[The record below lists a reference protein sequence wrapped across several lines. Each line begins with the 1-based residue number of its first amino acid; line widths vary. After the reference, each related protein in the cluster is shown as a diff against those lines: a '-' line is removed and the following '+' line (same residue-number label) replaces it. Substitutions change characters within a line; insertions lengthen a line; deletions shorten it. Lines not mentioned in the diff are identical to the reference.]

1 MNEGDSQAAAPS
13 NADTAVLRLAE
24 RTWRRAGVR
33 RSDRRELRNDLAA
46 ELTGASAA
54 GLPSSAVLGPDPAAT
69 VRQLAQENDLAGRS
83 LWLGRFL
90 AAALIGSLVGWAPVL
105 LLYGAEFSNGSG
117 TSWDSPYLYYPV
129 FGVLAYGLTLLV
141 VAATL
146 HISDAA
152 QIRRNLK
159 VLATALPITAIAATA
174 AGVSIAASQ
183 NFETQPHV
191 FIASA
196 ITVMAVYLAGCAI
209 ARLIAIRRSP
219 REDRPTVVF
228 AWDSSPTS

>member
-1 MNEGDSQAAAPS
+1 MNEGDSRATAPS
-13 NADTAVLRLAE
+13 DADTAVLRLAE

-33 RSDRRELRNDLAA
+33 RSDRRELRTDLAA

-54 GLPSSAVLGPDPAAT
+54 GLSSSAVLGPDPAKT
-69 VRQLAQENDLAGRS
+69 FRQLAQENDLAGRS

-90 AAALIGSLVGWAPVL
+90 VAALLGSLVGWAPVL

-146 HISDAA
+146 HISGDA
-152 QIRRNLK
+152 QIRRSLT
-159 VLATALPITAIAATA
+159 VLATALPITAIAATG
-174 AGVSIAASQ
+174 AGVGIAASQ

-196 ITVMAVYLAGCAI
+196 IAVLAVYLAGCAL
-209 ARLIAIRRSP
+209 ARLIAIRQSP
-219 REDRPTVVF
+219 HEDRPTSVV
-228 AWDSSPTS
+228 AWELTPIS

>member
-1 MNEGDSQAAAPS
+1 MNEGDSQATAPS

-46 ELTGASAA
+46 ELSGASAA
-54 GLPSSAVLGPDPAAT
+54 GLSSSAVLGPDPAAT
-69 VRQLAQENDLAGRS
+69 VRQLAQENDLSGRS

-90 AAALIGSLVGWAPVL
+90 VAALLGSLVGWAPVL
-105 LLYGAEFSNGSG
+105 LLYSAEFSNGSG

-129 FGVLAYGLTLLV
+129 FGVLSYGLTLLV

-146 HISDAA
+146 HISGDA
-152 QIRRNLK
+152 QVRRSLT
-159 VLATALPITAIAATA
+159 VLATVLPITAIVATG

-183 NFETQPHV
+183 NFETRPHV

-196 ITVMAVYLAGCAI
+196 IAVLAVYLAGCAT
-209 ARLIAIRRSP
+209 ARLIAIRQRP
-219 REDRPTVVF
+219 HEDRPTSVVSWELTP
-228 AWDSSPTS
+228 AT

>member
-1 MNEGDSQAAAPS
+1 MNEGDSQATAPS

-46 ELTGASAA
+46 ELTGAAAA
-54 GLPSSAVLGPDPAAT
+54 GLSSSAVLGADPAAT
-69 VRQLAQENDLAGRS
+69 FRQLAQENGLAGRS

-129 FGVLAYGLTLLV
+129 FGVLAYGLTLLL

-146 HISDAA
+146 HISGDA
-152 QIRRNLK
+152 QVRRNLT

-174 AGVSIAASQ
+174 AGVSIASTQ

-191 FIASA
+191 FIASSIA
-196 ITVMAVYLAGCAI
+196 VLAVYLAGCAL
-209 ARLIAIRRSP
+209 ARLIAIRQSP
-219 REDRPTVVF
+219 PEERPTALFV
-228 AWDSSPTS
+228 WDLTATS

>member
-1 MNEGDSQAAAPS
+1 MTECDSQATEPS

-24 RTWRRAGVR
+24 RTLRRAGVR
-33 RSDRRELRNDLAA
+33 RCDRRELRNDLAA
-46 ELTGASAA
+46 ELATASTA
-54 GLPSSAVLGPDPAAT
+54 GLSGSAVLGPDPAAT
-69 VRQLAQENDLAGRS
+69 VRQLAHESDLAGRS

-90 AAALIGSLVGWAPVL
+90 AAAVIGSLVGWAPVL

-117 TSWDSPYLYYPV
+117 TSWDSPYLYYPT
-129 FGVLAYGLTLLV
+129 FGVLAYGLTLLL

-146 HISDAA
+146 YISDAA

-159 VLATALPITAIAATA
+159 VLATALPITAIAATG

-183 NFETQPHV
+183 HFETQPHV
-191 FIASA
+191 FVASA
-196 ITVMAVYLAGCAI
+196 IAVLAVYLAGCAI

-219 REDRPTVVF
+219 HQDRPTAAF
-228 AWDSSPTS
+228 AWDLTPTS